1 MKKIYKKILT
11 TSLDFCSKKNS
22 KFYLYFFSFVES
34 IFFPIPTDIFLFP
47 YVLAQKNDYLKITIY
62 VTIFSVLGGIVAYL
76 IGFFVWNNLSSLLIN
91 IYPSYVLK
99 INNFNEQ
106 FNELGILLVIIGG
119 FSPFP
124 YKITCLGS
132 GILGINIFLF
142 IIFSLLSR
150 FLRFVLVSY
159 FVFKYGEAT
168 KILLVGI

>member
-1 MKKIYKKILT
+1 M
-11 TSLDFCSKKNS
+11 
-22 KFYLYFFSFVES
+22 
-34 IFFPIPTDIFLFP
+34 
-47 YVLAQKNDYLKITIY
+47 
-62 VTIFSVLGGIVAYL
+62 TIFSVLGGIVAYL

-168 KILLVGI
+168 KNIVGRYINIISIIFIVILLIYIYRFL